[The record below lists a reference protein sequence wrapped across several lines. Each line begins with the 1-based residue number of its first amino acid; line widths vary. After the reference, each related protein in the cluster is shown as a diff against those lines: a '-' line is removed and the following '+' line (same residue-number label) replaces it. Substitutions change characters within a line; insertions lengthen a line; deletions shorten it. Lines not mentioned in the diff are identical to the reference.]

1 MQIFPALAQQ
11 PAEFATVT
19 LEPESTA
26 KPRPVVGRGVKLT
39 DFQTAV
45 VELRTVLDLIVRARR
60 YIETVT
66 SKRPG

>member
-1 MQIFPALAQQ
+1 VRNRISAL
-11 PAEFATVT
+11 E
-19 LEPESTA
+19 
-26 KPRPVVGRGVKLT
+26 GVKLT
-39 DFQTAV
+39 DFQTAI